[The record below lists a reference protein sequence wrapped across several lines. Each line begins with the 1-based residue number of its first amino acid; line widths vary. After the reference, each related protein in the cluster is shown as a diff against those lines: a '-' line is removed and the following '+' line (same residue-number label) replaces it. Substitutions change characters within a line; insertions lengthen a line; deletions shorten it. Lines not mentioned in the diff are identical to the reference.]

1 MTTVLTTDA
10 LYSKSSKIIFFLRM
24 NQNLSRYSPNNIH

>member
-10 LYSKSSKIIFFLRM
+10 LYSKSSKIIFFFKNEPKFKSLFTK
-24 NQNLSRYSPNNIH
+24 